1 MRGDTLFYNV
11 YQDIFNL
18 CMVEQLS
25 FTKEDIENMPPFER
39 MGYSDLVDKYYEEL
53 EAKREEERQKQKSR
67 M

>member
-1 MRGDTLFYNV
+1 
-11 YQDIFNL
+11 
-18 CMVEQLS
+18 
-25 FTKEDIENMPPFER
+25 MPPFER